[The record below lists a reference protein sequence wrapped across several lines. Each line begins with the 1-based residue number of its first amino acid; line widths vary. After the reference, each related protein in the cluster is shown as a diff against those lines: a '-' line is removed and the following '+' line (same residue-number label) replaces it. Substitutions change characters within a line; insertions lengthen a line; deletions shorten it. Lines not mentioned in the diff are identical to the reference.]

1 MDYTPDTIYLMDAF
15 ELLERLPDAAADL
28 ILTDPPYGIGYQNQF
43 TQTPHPEIIG
53 DGIEECDF
61 DYEHMARE
69 CYRILKPNS
78 HAYFFTRYD
87 RYPLHYAALEQ
98 AGFTI
103 KNCLVIEKN
112 TVGGIGDLLGSYA
125 SNAEWVIFCQKGRR
139 HFFKTQLLR
148 NHRFGGV
155 PGAKRK
161 QVPEFK
167 TRFPACWFGPEYPK
181 STYSTGWHQ
190 RTGFSHPTMKNT
202 ACLEWLIQISTA
214 PDALVVDPFMG
225 SGSTALAAVNTG
237 RHFLGCEIVPEY
249 HALAL
254 HRLKTII

>member
-1 MDYTPDTIYLMDAF
+1 MDYTLDTIYLMDAF

-53 DGIEECDF
+53 DGIKECDF

-69 CYRILKPNS
+69 CYRILKLNS
-78 HAYFFTRYD
+78 HAYFFTRFD

-139 HFFKTQLLR
+139 RFFKTRLLR
-148 NHRFGGV
+148 NHRFGGIPRRKAEAGAGVQDPV
-155 PGAKRK
+155 PGLL
-161 QVPEFK
+161 V
-167 TRFPACWFGPEYPK
+167 
-181 STYSTGWHQ
+181 
-190 RTGFSHPTMKNT
+190 RTGISKVHLQYRLAPEDGLLSSNHEKR
-202 ACLEWLIQISTA
+202 CL
-214 PDALVVDPFMG
+214 P
-225 SGSTALAAVNTG
+225 
-237 RHFLGCEIVPEY
+237 
-249 HALAL
+249 
-254 HRLKTII
+254 